1 MLLSGTVSGAVSGAE
16 FAGAMDRIGRFEPMP
31 RLAVA
36 VSGGADSLA
45 LCLLAQ
51 EWAHGRGGEVLA
63 LTVDHGLRPEAGAE
77 AEAVGLRLAGQGI
90 RHAVLRWEGPKP
102 STGIQE
108 AARAARYRLL
118 LDRCRAEG
126 VLHLLLGHHRDDQ
139 AETVLMRLSRG
150 SGVDGLAGMAA
161 VREVGACRLVRPLL
175 GVPRARIEATL
186 AARGQPWLDDP
197 SNRSDRFAR
206 ARLRHAAAALGR
218 EGLTSGRL
226 ADTARR
232 CGHARA
238 ALDLA
243 GADLLG
249 EAAEIHPEGFVLLD
263 PAPLRAAPAEVA
275 LRALAGGLRVVG
287 AAPLPVRRERL
298 ERLYGALDEVV
309 DPQGGRGRGRTL
321 GGCRVVP
328 WRGRILL
335 ARETGVATGRV
346 PLVAGQA
353 ALWDRRFVVRLS
365 ADAPAGLVVAR
376 LGRAGWLA
384 LAADRR
390 DDVRRRMPRP
400 VVEGLPALWC
410 ADRLAALPFAEGGAA
425 GSGIVAGHEA
435 AGGTPW
441 RVEVA
446 FVPPEPLCG
455 AAFSV
460 V

>member
-1 MLLSGTVSGAVSGAE
+1 ME
-16 FAGAMDRIGRFEPMP
+16 RIGWFEPMP

-51 EWAHGRGGEVLA
+51 EWARARGGEVLG
-63 LTVDHGLRPEAGAE
+63 LTVDHGLRPEAAAE

-102 STGIQE
+102 STGVQE

-118 LDRCRAEG
+118 LDHCRREG

-139 AETVLMRLSRG
+139 AETVLMRLARG
-150 SGVDGLAGMAA
+150 SGADGLAGMAA

-186 AARGQPWLDDP
+186 VERGETWLDDP

-206 ARLRHAAAALGR
+206 VRLRHAAAALGR
-218 EGLTSGRL
+218 EGLTSDRL

-249 EAAEIHPEGFVLLD
+249 EAAEVHPEGFVLLD
-263 PAPLRAAPAEVA
+263 PAPLRAAPTEVA

-298 ERLYGALDEVV
+298 ERLHGALGEVMG
-309 DPQGGRGRGRTL
+309 PEGGRGSGRGRGRTL
-321 GGCRVVP
+321 GGCLVAP

-335 ARETGVATGRV
+335 AREAEAATGRV
-346 PLVAGQA
+346 PLGAGES
-353 ALWDRRFVVRLS
+353 ALWDRRFIVRLS
-365 ADAPAGLVVAR
+365 PDAPASP
-376 LGRAGWLA
+376 GRPIRPD
-384 LAADRR
+384 AAQGSRT
-390 DDVRRRMPRP
+390 
-400 VVEGLPALWC
+400 LPA
-410 ADRLAALPFAEGGAA
+410 
-425 GSGIVAGHEA
+425 
-435 AGGTPW
+435 W
-441 RVEVA
+441 RG
-446 FVPPEPLCG
+446 CRKR
-455 AAFSV
+455 
-460 V
+460 